1 MLRRY
6 APVKWGLVVLSLVG
20 GLLIGTNLA
29 GCPGTGGTGSG
40 TLFNLPPTAV
50 LSVSPDPA
58 RGVAPLRVQ
67 FDSDRSTDDGFIRS
81 RQWDFGDGGSSQEIS
96 PTHIFEDNGTF
107 TVRLTVTDNEGAT
120 ATRTVQVRVTDR
132 PIATIIV
139 DRNTS
144 ETAPAVFNFD
154 ASQSFDPDAA
164 TGDELSYRWD
174 FGDGTVEFEKVIAH
188 TYATAGSF
196 RVRLTV
202 TDADGVIGRA
212 ERVIQVGV
220 PKPDIAIRS
229 PGNDQVNI
237 ALSNDA
243 RLWMNAE
250 ILITPGVPYK
260 TRAGLDGDRDAC
272 DAQAALYNQAD
283 GTLLRRLTGHSQPV
297 TQAAFSPDGQF
308 VLTASEDGTLL
319 LFTLATG
326 TVERQYLD
334 ANTNRVTA
342 LAFAPSGTT
351 FVLGRSDGSVTLIDT
366 NTTAVVRSFV
376 GHATTITGLAFAAGG
391 GRITSGDNT
400 GLAILWD
407 ATTGGEITR
416 FVHPDAVAGVAFSP
430 VDDNLV
436 ATGCLDATARLWNGS
451 GALVQQFAP
460 VFSGGTLVAGH
471 AAGITSVAFAPDGG
485 TLLTGSIDRTAKL
498 WNVSTGAE
506 VRTFSGHTDRVES
519 VAFSPDAAEVMT
531 GSRDGSARVWNAANA
546 TLVRT
551 LQPCTSTVAAVA
563 YAPDGGTVLTGIAA
577 RNSIVLD
584 DDATDGVTVT
594 DLALRVPVPLDL
606 RNITPTGASTSYFL
620 WAEIET
626 DRTDTVRTYANPVIN
641 LVQDYQAT
649 FAGTAPPP
657 IIPLV
662 VGSTGLEEATV
673 VVAPLPPA
681 SSRQIFDIGRVD
693 LGDRIFLSLANV
705 PGYGAQY
712 GQPGFSVLL
721 LNSNQELYAW
731 YEDGRVLFTRDT
743 KLVIGQSSPSFYV
756 VVEGLPP
763 ALAPSV
769 KVAIQ
774 RRAFADSQP
783 RRQYI
788 YLDFRGTSGA
798 LLSVADTPGFVLNP
812 FQVNAATDGVLRNAI
827 VTRVE
832 NLLAAYN
839 FVVLS
844 SSRGETPPAQ
854 PYHTIYFDTDFAVLG
869 AMSLLGTGDTFDR
882 NNDGFISAGD
892 LYFFGLASF
901 VDPRNDTSVGRAV
914 VDVDSLLAAFPGL
927 AIAQQGTAI
936 GNAAV
941 HQIGLMSGLYE
952 TSGVNSDI
960 MTADASLAS
969 SNILDFTVAPL
980 AFPAGR
986 TPIGNQNAVLLL
998 SELFRR

>member
-6 APVKWGLVVLSLVG
+6 APVTWGLVVLSLGG
-20 GLLIGTNLA
+20 GLLTVANLA

-40 TLFNLPPTAV
+40 TLFNLPPTAI

-67 FDSDRSTDDGFIRS
+67 FNSERSTDDGFIRT
-81 RQWDFGDGGSSQEIS
+81 RQWDFGDGGTSQEIS
-96 PTHIFEDNGTF
+96 PTHIFENNGTF
-107 TVRLTVTDNEGAT
+107 TVRLTVTDNDGA
-120 ATRTVQVRVTDR
+120 AAARTVQVRVTDR
-132 PIATIIV
+132 PIATISV

-164 TGDELSYRWD
+164 AGDELGYRWD
-174 FGDGTVEFEKVIAH
+174 FGDGTVEFSAAVAH
-188 TYATAGSF
+188 TYASAGSF

-202 TDADGVIGRA
+202 TDADGVTGTA

-220 PKPDIAIRS
+220 PIPDIAIRS

-243 RLWMNAE
+243 KLWMNGE
-250 ILITPGVPYK
+250 ILIAAGVPYK

-272 DAQAALYNQAD
+272 DAQAAVYDQAD
-283 GTLLRRLTGHSQPV
+283 GTLLRRFTGHAQPV
-297 TQAAFSPDGQF
+297 TQAVFSPDGQF
-308 VLTASEDGTLL
+308 VLTASEDGTVL
-319 LFTLATG
+319 LFTLTTG
-326 TVERQYLD
+326 VIERQYID
-334 ANTNRVTA
+334 ANTNRITA
-342 LAFAPSGTT
+342 LAFAPDGTT

-366 NTTAVVRSFV
+366 NTTAAVRSFV
-376 GHATTITGLAFAAGG
+376 AHATTITGLAFSAGG
-391 GRITSGDNT
+391 GRVASGDNT
-400 GLAILWD
+400 GLAVMWD

-436 ATGCLDATARLWNGS
+436 ATGCRDSIARLWNS
-451 GALVQQFAP
+451 NGALVQEFAP
-460 VFSGGTLVAGH
+460 VYSGTTLVAGH
-471 AAGITSVAFAPDGG
+471 AAGITSIAFSPDGG

-519 VAFSPDAAEVMT
+519 VAFSPDGMEVTT
-531 GSRDGSARVWNAANA
+531 GSRDGSARVWKATDA

-551 LQPCTSTVAAVA
+551 LKPCTSTVAAVA
-563 YAPDGGTVLTGIAA
+563 YAPDGSTVLTGIAA
-577 RNSIVLD
+577 RNSILLD
-584 DDATDGVTVT
+584 ADATDGETVT
-594 DLALRVPVPLDL
+594 DLDLRVPVALDL
-606 RNITPTGASTSYFL
+606 RNITPTGVSTSYYL

-626 DRTDTVRTYANPVIN
+626 DRTQTVRTYANPIIN
-641 LVQDYQAT
+641 LVQDYQSS
-649 FAGTAPPP
+649 FGGTAPPP
-657 IIPLV
+657 TIPLV
-662 VGSTGLEEATV
+662 TNAAGLDEAIV
-673 VVAPLPPA
+673 VAAPLPPA

-693 LGDRIFLSLANV
+693 LGDRIFLSLASV
-705 PGYGAQY
+705 PGYSEQFR
-712 GQPGFSVLL
+712 QPGFSVMMF
-721 LNSNQELYAW
+721 NANQELYAW

-743 KLVIGQSSPSFYV
+743 KLVVGQSSTNFYI
-756 VVEGLPP
+756 VVEGLAP

-774 RRAFADSQP
+774 RRAFSDSQP

-788 YLDFRGTSGA
+788 YLDFRGTSGD
-798 LLSVADTPGFVLNP
+798 LISVANTPGFELKP
-812 FQVNAATDGVLRNAI
+812 FQVNAGTDAVLRNAI

-832 NLLAAYN
+832 NLLAPYN

-844 SSRGETPPAQ
+844 SSRGETPPTQ
-854 PYHTIYFDTDFAVLG
+854 PYHTIYFDTDFAVLE
-869 AMSLLGTGDTFDR
+869 AMSLLGAGDTFDR
-882 NNDGFISAGD
+882 NGDNIISAED
-892 LYFFGLASF
+892 LYFFGLSSF

-914 VDVDSLLAAFPGL
+914 VDVDSILAAFPGL

-936 GNAAV
+936 GNAVV
-941 HQIGLMSGLYE
+941 HQIGLMSGLFE
-952 TSGVNSDI
+952 TAGVNSDI
-960 MTADASLAS
+960 MTEDASLAS

-980 AFPAGR
+980 AFPTGR
-986 TPIGNQNAVLLL
+986 TPIGNQNAVQTLN
-998 SELFRR
+998 ELFRR